1 MGMSAKAYIAQRHA
15 IIDCLRGVLIALS
28 VAIVCLE
35 EEMRKPK
42 VINLQAAR
50 SMRNSIAEF
59 RRVKERLRESIA
71 TLLQLLHVIE
81 SQCAEIPEV
90 EFRKDPNG
98 KVDLWHPQLDS
109 SRHGQ
114 LESL

>member
-1 MGMSAKAYIAQRHA
+1 MGMSAKAYLVQRHA
-15 IIDCLRGVLIALS
+15 VIDCFRGVLIALS

-42 VINLQAAR
+42 VINLQTAR

-59 RRVKERLRESIA
+59 RRVKERLSESIA
-71 TLLQLLHVIE
+71 TLLQLLHEIE
-81 SQCAEIPEV
+81 SDCAEIPEV

-98 KVDLWHPQLDS
+98 KIVLWNPQLDGS
-109 SRHGQ
+109 QHGQ
-114 LESL
+114 LEST